1 MLCQKCGMN
10 EATVH
15 LVQVINGKKA
25 EQHICPACANMQ
37 EKSWFDTGVN
47 INKMLSGFFE
57 PIHRQ
62 ESVKCNSCGV
72 SFDEFLKTGLLGC
85 SDCYTAFNHLLTN
98 PLKRMQGGAVS
109 HRGKKLGGVSSE
121 KQEEKTPSL
130 KQQLKVAIETENYEL
145 AAELRDRIREQE
157 GK

>member
-15 LVQVINGKKA
+15 MVQVINGKKA
-25 EQHICPACANMQ
+25 EQHLCSECANMQ

-62 ESVKCNSCGV
+62 ESVKCKGCGV
-72 SFDEFLKTGLLGC
+72 SFDEYLKTGLLGC
-85 SDCYTAFNHLLTN
+85 SDCYTAFENLLAG
-98 PLKRMQGGAVS
+98 PLKRLQGGAVR
-109 HRGKKLGGVSSE
+109 HRGKKLGSASNE
-121 KQEEKTPSL
+121 KQEEKAPSL
-130 KQQLKVAIETENYEL
+130 KEQLKSAIETENYEL

-157 GK
+157 GN